1 MDQASV
7 SLRHYIHILPQAAEL
22 VQADISISIA
32 DTERFVYYRPGRTLD
47 LKINVGTALSPE
59 MTIKIAQLE
68 RRKVVKRMDAA
79 LWGVP
84 FIAVATPILGRD
96 GEVTG
101 AISFQQAVTL
111 QDGLRQMA
119 GRLTDSMTA
128 MAATMEE
135 INAETE
141 ELSSNFHVMADL
153 AEQSKRQAGETDQ
166 VLAIIRNV
174 AAQTN
179 LLGLNAAIEAARV
192 GELGRGFG
200 VVADEIRKLAA
211 LSAGSVSEIY
221 AVMQAIQTGS
231 GQMYEQTE
239 QLNQAIAVVAQAMGN
254 IAEAVQQ
261 AAVTAG
267 ELNSLAESLSNQQ

>member
-1 MDQASV
+1 MELSAV
-7 SLRHYIHILPQAAEL
+7 SLEHYIHILPQAAEL

-32 DTERFVYYRPGRTLD
+32 DREKFLYYCPGRTLD
-47 LKINVGTALSPE
+47 LKIKAGTVLSPE
-59 MTIKIAQLE
+59 MTIKIAQAE
-68 RRKVVKRMDAA
+68 RRKVVKRMDAS

-84 FIAVATPILGRD
+84 FIAVATPVFGQD

-111 QDGLRQMA
+111 QDDLRKMA
-119 GRLTDSMTA
+119 GQLTDSMTA

-141 ELSSNFHVMADL
+141 EISSNFHVMASL
-153 AEQSKRQAGETDQ
+153 AAEAKRQAGDTGQ
-166 VLAIIRNV
+166 VLTVIKNV

-192 GELGRGFG
+192 GDAGRGFG

-211 LSAGSVSEIY
+211 QSADSVGEIY
-221 AVMQAIQTGS
+221 AVLQAIQKGS
-231 GQMYEQTE
+231 GQMHEQTE

-267 ELNSLAESLSNQQ
+267 ELNALAESLSNQQ

>member
-1 MDQASV
+1 M
-7 SLRHYIHILPQAAEL
+7 
-22 VQADISISIA
+22 
-32 DTERFVYYRPGRTLD
+32 
-47 LKINVGTALSPE
+47 
-59 MTIKIAQLE
+59 
-68 RRKVVKRMDAA
+68 
-79 LWGVP
+79 
-84 FIAVATPILGRD
+84 
-96 GEVTG
+96 
-101 AISFQQAVTL
+101 
-111 QDGLRQMA
+111 QDNLRQMA
-119 GRLTDSMTA
+119 VRLTDNMTA

-141 ELSSNFHVMADL
+141 EISSNFHVMASL
-153 AEQSKRQAGETDQ
+153 ATEAKRQASDTGQ

-192 GELGRGFG
+192 GDLGRGFG

-211 LSAGSVSEIY
+211 KSAGSVGEIY

-231 GQMYEQTE
+231 GRMHEQTE

-261 AAVTAG
+261 AAGTAG
-267 ELNSLAESLSNQQ
+267 QLNTLAESLFNQQ